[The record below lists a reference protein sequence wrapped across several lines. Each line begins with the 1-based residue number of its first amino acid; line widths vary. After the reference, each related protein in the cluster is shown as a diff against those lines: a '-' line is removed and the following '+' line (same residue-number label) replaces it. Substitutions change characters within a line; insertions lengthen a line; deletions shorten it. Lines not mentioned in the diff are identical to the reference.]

1 MIKQLSLIVMTGTR
15 ISIKEHLKN
24 FEILKDCKWRPLNVQ
39 ELEYYTD
46 KLLAKGFQL
55 KRDMNKYIDQSLGLV
70 RKFN

>member
-1 MIKQLSLIVMTGTR
+1 MTGTR

-39 ELEYYTD
+39 ELEYYTY
-46 KLLAKGFQL
+46 KLLAKHFKS
-55 KRDMNKYIDQSLGLV
+55 KRNMNEYIDQSLGLV